1 MHLVKKKLLIILN
14 VEQVRF
20 ARKLFQVTLLQPS
33 DRIMCLVVMDS
44 FSFKLERLNF
54 LKV

>member
-14 VEQVRF
+14 VEQVTF
-20 ARKLFQVTLLQPS
+20 ARKLFQVNLWQP

-54 LKV
+54 LKL